1 MSVEESIGKK
11 DVRDPFMLEL
21 VESVSLEHDLY
32 SYQLFLEF
40 FSSTKNTPNHQTN
53 GTNITLED

>member
-21 VESVSLEHDLY
+21 VESVSLEHDLC
-32 SYQLFLEF
+32 SCQLFLES